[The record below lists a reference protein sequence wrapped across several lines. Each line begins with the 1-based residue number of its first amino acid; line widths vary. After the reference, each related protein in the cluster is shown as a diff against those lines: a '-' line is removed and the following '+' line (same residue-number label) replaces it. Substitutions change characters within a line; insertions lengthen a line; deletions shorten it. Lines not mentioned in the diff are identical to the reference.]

1 MHWNQ
6 RWARTSCWEV
16 KHTRALASCF
26 LSAKTWRKIKH
37 GPTCFFRVNLLPRTT
52 KLHHSAVQHQHAGGE
67 NMCLDW
73 NWSGNP
79 PRHVETLWTP
89 HSSLC
94 TRPLPLLSSGP
105 SWAVRST
112 QTSPSDTFSWCCILT
127 FVQLYVGTSER
138 SCLLVMTQTQ
148 LHIVQAS
155 HGKYLPLSWLWTL
168 KLSCEQNTMRW

>member
-94 TRPLPLLSSGP
+94 TRPLPVGSAVVRPELSGP
-105 SWAVRST
+105 IHSNITVWHFQLMLHLDICSALRWDKWKIVFVGY
-112 QTSPSDTFSWCCILT
+112 DTNAATHCS
-127 FVQLYVGTSER
+127 S
-138 SCLLVMTQTQ
+138 
-148 LHIVQAS
+148 
-155 HGKYLPLSWLWTL
+155 LSW
-168 KLSCEQNTMRW
+168 